1 MSKYW
6 TLGSALLVSAVIAQ
20 EVYVPTDGPTTR
32 DNCPAEPEETQ
43 PPEYTFTPYSHVLT
57 ETLRYATSI
66 APSSTTGSY
75 ARPSEELAS
84 LVPSL
89 SYTTWGAWDPEATA
103 TPTEDTE
110 DPYGQAEW
118 TKLWEHANP
127 PNFTAESTSLYSTTV
142 SPTPIPSNELVLPAR
157 DYFGPTDCYNFP
169 PGFRFGV
176 ASSASQIEGAT
187 AQEGKAPSLM
197 DILVHDDRPK
207 AYVTNEHYY
216 LYKQDIERVAA
227 IGVKYFSFS
236 IAWTRILPFA
246 LPGTPV
252 NQKGIDHYDDVIN
265 FIIEKGMTPVV
276 TLLHFDSPLQFYGD
290 DLDRAKN
297 PPPEGFGYQ
306 DGGYNNQTFQDAF
319 VHYAKV
325 VMTHYADRVPVW
337 FTFNEPLLYS
347 VDARAIDN
355 VVRAHA
361 RVYHFYKEEL
371 KGEGQI
377 SFKLNNNFGLPL
389 DPTSEGDVAATDRF
403 NEFQVGSFCN
413 PVFLGKDYPE
423 SLKSHWP
430 SDLPELTDEDL
441 EYING
446 TADFLGIDPY
456 TATIISAPEPGDLS
470 GFEECAANT
479 SSPYQP
485 YCAIEG
491 QHTIHG
497 WNMGYRSN
505 SYVYIT
511 PTYLRAYLNY
521 LYTTWRTPIEI
532 TEFGF
537 PVHKEAE
544 RDLSDQL
551 FDSPRSTYYL
561 GYMSEVLKAIWE
573 DGVKV
578 VGAHAWSFADNW
590 EFGSFDDHF
599 GIQTVNRTTLDRRYK
614 KSFFDFVDFMKA
626 RGVD

>member
-389 DPTSEGDVAATDRF
+389 DPTSEGDVAATSRRRTASTSSRLGRSATRYSWGRTIPSRSSRTGLRISR
-403 NEFQVGSFCN
+403 NLQTRTLSTSTGRPTSSGLTHTPRQSF
-413 PVFLGKDYPE
+413 PPP
-423 SLKSHWP
+423 SLATCPALRSAQPTPPRPTSPIVQSRASTQFTAGTWAIARIRTSTSH
-430 SDLPELTDEDL
+430 LPT
-441 EYING
+441 
-446 TADFLGIDPY
+446 
-456 TATIISAPEPGDLS
+456 SAP
-470 GFEECAANT
+470 T
-479 SSPYQP
+479 
-485 YCAIEG
+485 
-491 QHTIHG
+491 
-497 WNMGYRSN
+497 
-505 SYVYIT
+505 
-511 PTYLRAYLNY
+511 
-521 LYTTWRTPIEI
+521 
-532 TEFGF
+532 
-537 PVHKEAE
+537 
-544 RDLSDQL
+544 
-551 FDSPRSTYYL
+551 
-561 GYMSEVLKAIWE
+561 
-573 DGVKV
+573 
-578 VGAHAWSFADNW
+578 
-590 EFGSFDDHF
+590 
-599 GIQTVNRTTLDRRYK
+599 
-614 KSFFDFVDFMKA
+614 
-626 RGVD
+626 